1 MNDSIRLGRIAGIP
15 VGANWTIGLIAM
27 LLVSSLAGTI
37 LPLAAPG
44 LTTGAYVT
52 VGVIAAVGFFG
63 SIVAHELGHS
73 VVAVRR
79 GIPVE
84 GITLW
89 LLGGVARLRR
99 EPTDARTELMVAAAG
114 PATSVALAVGFGVV
128 AVAIDAAG
136 FGLLAAAAGWLAT
149 INLILAVF
157 NLIPAAPLDG
167 GRILAGVLWLIHGDR
182 DRAKWTATSAGRGFG
197 AILIGVAM
205 WALAAGG
212 GFGFWALLLGMFV
225 LSAANGERRFLDTRR
240 RLEGLRVRHAMS
252 PVPFAMT
259 WAGSSPTVRADALVN
274 DLLPD
279 LGEGDVL
286 VVDDDGRVV
295 GTIGLDHLARLARVG
310 PGASV

>member
-1 MNDSIRLGRIAGIP
+1 MNESIRLGRIAGIP

-44 LTTGAYVT
+44 LTTAAYVT
-52 VGVIAAVGFFG
+52 VSLIAAVGFFG

-99 EPTDARTELMVAAAG
+99 EPADARTELMVAAAG
-114 PATSVALAVGFGVV
+114 PATSVALAVAFGVV
-128 AVAIDAAG
+128 ALAIDAAG

-167 GRILAGVLWLIHGDR
+167 GRILAGVLWLVHGDR
-182 DRAKWTATSAGRGFG
+182 DRAKWTAASAGRGFG

-205 WALAAGG
+205 WALAGGG
-212 GFGFWALLLGMFV
+212 GFGFWALFLGMFV
-225 LSAANGERRFLDTRR
+225 LSAANGERRFLDARR

-274 DLLPD
+274 DVLPD